1 MITKDSFNRG
11 ILTVGQMKE
20 FLAKYNDD
28 THIVVATEGWYAN
41 IVEVTDTD
49 DEFQFAITLY
59 TKDDFDARQF

>member
-20 FLAKYNDD
+20 FLAKCNDD
-28 THIVVATEGWYAN
+28 TQIVVATEGWYAN
-41 IVEVTDTD
+41 IVEVSDAN
-49 DEFQFAITLY
+49 DEGQFAIILY

>member
-28 THIVVATEGWYAN
+28 TQIVVATQDWYAN

-49 DEFQFAITLY
+49 DEFQFAITLF